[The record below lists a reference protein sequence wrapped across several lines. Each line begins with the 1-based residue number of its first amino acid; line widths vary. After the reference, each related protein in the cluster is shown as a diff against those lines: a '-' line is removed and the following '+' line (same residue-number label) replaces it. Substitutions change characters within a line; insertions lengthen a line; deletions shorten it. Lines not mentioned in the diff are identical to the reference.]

1 MPEIHIHGK
10 AKRSYK
16 VKKAVVKEFI
26 ELKQKLKK
34 KKTMEKE
41 KKQRKI
47 TAAFNSNKYQSG
59 HLDMI
64 EEHSSD

>member
-41 KKQRKI
+41 KK
-47 TAAFNSNKYQSG
+47 
-59 HLDMI
+59 
-64 EEHSSD
+64 